1 MIRGCLDHNPGAEG
15 GMIGVGVSDDQDD
28 NELFD
33 PPATSFL
40 QGDGVGPGPVSH
52 GKLLIRR
59 DEMEGGRL
67 VEGSSGLKA
76 IRVELVPKDMVQAG
90 TQGLASWIKTTWL
103 PYIERVPA
111 DLRMD
116 IIDEIAD
123 EYLRAYPPDDRGRVH
138 VQMMRLEVVAENE

>member
-1 MIRGCLDHNPGAEG
+1 MID
-15 GMIGVGVSDDQDD
+15 VGVSGDLDYV
-28 NELFD
+28 ELFD

-40 QGDGVGPGPVSH
+40 QGDGEGPGPVSH
-52 GKLLIRR
+52 GKPLIRR

-76 IRVELVPKDMVQAG
+76 IRVELAPKDMVQAG
-90 TQGLASWIKTTWL
+90 AQGLASRIRTTRL

-116 IIDEIAD
+116 IIIWDT
-123 EYLRAYPPDDRGRVH
+123 
-138 VQMMRLEVVAENE
+138 